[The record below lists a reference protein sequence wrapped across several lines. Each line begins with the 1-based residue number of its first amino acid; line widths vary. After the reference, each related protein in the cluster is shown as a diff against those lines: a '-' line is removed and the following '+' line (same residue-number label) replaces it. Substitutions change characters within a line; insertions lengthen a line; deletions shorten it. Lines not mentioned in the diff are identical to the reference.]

1 MREAGIN
8 MESIEMSSI
17 TAAGNLDYNIVT
29 FSWDLL
35 DVCNYKCS
43 YCSAKEFNKHT
54 FIGNKLYLNAWKQV
68 IKLLN
73 MHRLRTEFTLE
84 LLGGEPSLHPDI
96 VEIINKVCRIENCR
110 QIELTTNLSK
120 SESFFRSLDIHD
132 NNKLDIVASYHP
144 EYYKETFFN
153 KIVNL
158 QSCDY
163 ITVTPLINLSPDK
176 NTWSKT
182 TDLIHKFIDNG
193 VSVGC
198 NLLHEFPGNDFKPV
212 YTTEFWDIF
221 EPLIKKYEIDEGIQ
235 LSKRERLTPEV
246 VCEYHAN
253 PMPEQSSAFLSTHR
267 DIIEYNNQPGI
278 ITRSRWFNINGKATR
293 LNDIDIYKHRLY
305 HYKGWS
311 CRQLMWKIKMDGTI
325 VNSCTGEV
333 LSPMHLTKSNLTACV
348 TCPVDVCDC
357 NTKYQYI
364 KKR

>member
-1 MREAGIN
+1 
-8 MESIEMSSI
+8 MELSMKPLDMDSI

-54 FIGNKLYLNAWKQV
+54 FIKNKLYLNAWKQV
-68 IKLLN
+68 IKLLG
-73 MHRLRTEFTLE
+73 MYRLHTSFTLE

-96 VEIINKVCRIENCR
+96 VEIIKRACDIKNCR
-110 QIELTTNLSK
+110 QVELTTNLSK
-120 SESFFRSLDIHD
+120 PESFFRRLDNHD
-132 NNKLDIVASYHP
+132 NSKLDIVASYHP

-153 KIVNL
+153 KIINL

-163 ITVTPLINLSPDK
+163 ITVTPLINLSPEK
-176 NTWSKT
+176 STWSRT
-182 TDLIHKFIDNG
+182 VDIIQKFIDSG

-212 YTTEFWDIF
+212 YTDEFWDIF
-221 EPLIKKYEIDEGIQ
+221 EPLIKKYEVDEGDG
-235 LSKRERLTPEV
+235 LPKRESLTPAV
-246 VCEYHAN
+246 VSEHLAS
-253 PMPEQSSAFLSTHR
+253 PMTEQSPLFLSTHR
-267 DIIEYNNQPGI
+267 DITKHKDQAGI
-278 ITRSRWFNINGKATR
+278 ITRSRWFNISGKATR
-293 LNDIDIYKHRLY
+293 LNDVDIYKHKLY

-325 VNSCTGEV
+325 VNSCTDEI
-333 LSPMHLTKSNLTACV
+333 LSPVQLTKPNLTACV
-348 TCPVDVCDC
+348 TCPLEVCDC